1 MIVSLIVSLKLS
13 LSYLLFMWSQIPLCS
28 ILSHVNKR
36 FPAPSLQT
44 RCSDSVS
51 AAALELWSWR
61 RTSAYVKTTTILQK
75 CDHICWWYSTV
86 FFCISLVLF
95 SSHTLQR
102 HTLLSCPGVV
112 KERLTF
118 ASENFDA
125 PKWGIFC
132 IFCSLSCVF
141 SLHWQENRVI
151 SVSISDAGMSSAV
164 SSVIYKRLA
173 P

>member
-1 MIVSLIVSLKLS
+1 
-13 LSYLLFMWSQIPLCS
+13 MWSQIPLFS
-28 ILSHVNKR
+28 ILSHVNKW
-36 FPAPSLQT
+36 FPAPSLQSQ
-44 RCSDSVS
+44 CSDSVS
-51 AAALELWSWR
+51 AAALELWSWQH
-61 RTSAYVKTTTILQK
+61 TSPYLKTTTILQK
-75 CDHICWWYSTV
+75 CDRICWWYSTV

-95 SSHTLQR
+95 SSDTLQW

-118 ASENFDA
+118 ASKNFHA
-125 PKWGIFC
+125 PKWGIFR
-132 IFCSLSCVF
+132 IFLFPVLCF
-141 SLHWQENRVI
+141 SLHWQENRVM